1 MRMEPLSLILCKRRL
16 LDEKRTKNI
25 LKVVLGI
32 FLLLLLV
39 GFFISTYTIYYGWVE
54 ITDKNI
60 VENEYHLSGNL
71 LDKEPI
77 EIVTDATDTFTY
89 EQKPQETNEVKIS
102 QVWDSIETE
111 ETHFFRIK
119 TNNYKST
126 YKIEKLYGY

>member
-1 MRMEPLSLILCKRRL
+1 M
-16 LDEKRTKNI
+16 EKRTKNI

-39 GFFISTYTIYYGWVE
+39 GYFIPTYTIYYGWVE

-60 VENEYHLSGNL
+60 VGNEYHLSGNL

-77 EIVTDATDTFTY
+77 EIVTEATDTFTY
-89 EQKPQETNEVKIS
+89 EQKPQETNEVTIS
-102 QVWDSIETE
+102 QVWDSIDTE
-111 ETHFFRIK
+111 EKYFFRIK
-119 TNNYKST
+119 TSNFKDI